1 MLTDNDIKEELSYAY
16 VHAVA
21 SRAGFTCERPP
32 KDRGSV
38 DVVSRT
44 EGGMPDDVVLQ
55 HAVLQAQLKA
65 TSQIG
70 NVNGQFSFPLPIK
83 NYDELRA
90 RSMAARL
97 LIVFVMPD
105 DPMAWLTVDR
115 ETLIARRCA
124 YWCNLKG
131 EPAVENETSRS
142 VRVRTANLFTPER
155 LKALMMKLCM
165 QEEIGYEL

>member
-1 MLTDNDIKEELSYAY
+1 
-16 VHAVA
+16 
-21 SRAGFTCERPP
+21 
-32 KDRGSV
+32 
-38 DVVSRT
+38 
-44 EGGMPDDVVLQ
+44 
-55 HAVLQAQLKA
+55 
-65 TSQIG
+65 
-70 NVNGQFSFPLPIK
+70 
-83 NYDELRA
+83 
-90 RSMAARL
+90 L

-105 DPMAWLTVDR
+105 DPMAWLTVDH

>member
-38 DVVSRT
+38 DVVIRT
-44 EGGMPDDVVLQ
+44 EGGMQDDVVLQ
-55 HAVLQAQLKA
+55 HTVLQAQLKA

-70 NVNGQFSFPLPIK
+70 NVNGQFSFPLSIK
-83 NYDELRA
+83 NYDELRG

-131 EPAVENETSRS
+131 EPAVDNETSRS
-142 VRVRTANLFTPER
+142 VRIRTANLFTPEG